1 MIGLSIMVDKKTTE
15 EESKKK
21 WENAITVL
29 KKSITYKEDVGQTHL
44 LLGQCYQNSN
54 KKDDAIR
61 EYKRA
66 LKLDPKNKEAKKGLE
81 MLEEPK

>member
-1 MIGLSIMVDKKTTE
+1 
-15 EESKKK
+15 
-21 WENAITVL
+21 
-29 KKSITYKEDVGQTHL
+29 

-54 KKDDAIR
+54 KKEDAIR

-66 LKLDPKNKEAKKGLE
+66 VKLDSKNKEAKKGLE